1 MSRVAREIVEAIVLA
16 LIVFLVIQTGVR
28 NFKVEGSSMLPT
40 LEGGQYLLVNKLVYF
55 RLDTVRL
62 SRVVPFWKVKVEESN
77 EWFALRPPQRGEIIV
92 FHYPRDPTKDF
103 VKRVIGLPG
112 ENVVVEDGSVVINGQ
127 SIDDPYANHKA
138 AFGDNFHDTR
148 EPFDVPEGEYFA
160 MGDNRENSRDSRYW
174 GSVPASH
181 IKGKAML
188 VYWSYESGDQE
199 YVVGGIR
206 ERLMQFGNVLL
217 HFFTRTRW
225 SRTFKIIG

>member
-1 MSRVAREIVEAIVLA
+1 MSRVAREFVEAIVLA

-77 EWFALRPPQRGEIIV
+77 EWFALRPPQRGEVIV

-112 ENVVVEDGSVVINGQ
+112 ERIKVESGEVFIDGVQ
-127 SIDDPYANHKA
+127 LEEPYLASR
-138 AFGDNFHDTR
+138 DTSRAR
-148 EPFDVPEGEYFA
+148 ELVLRETEYYV
-160 MGDNRENSRDSRYW
+160 MGDNRRGSNDSRNW
-174 GSVPASH
+174 GPVDVELVL
-181 IKGKAML
+181 GKVWF
-188 VYWSYESGDQE
+188 VYWPFSQ
-199 YVVGGIR
+199 V
-206 ERLMQFGNVLL
+206 Q
-217 HFFTRTRW
+217 
-225 SRTFKIIG
+225 IIGGSP